1 MEQNGNKPELF
12 EDIVRAAI
20 LLLECLVIKA
30 MQKVMYIAEKVIGK
44 AADIIKEAPE
54 EKGNPVHA
62 KDEPVVHPERK
73 KIPLPVNQ
81 QRKAK
86 ADARNE
92 TEQLQP
98 KNTKAVKKSMIG
110 QIKPEQKP
118 VPAEAKRLE
127 TERPPQPQLSV
138 LASKYPRLKEID
150 SKLKEQNKAIFEREK
165 KRDKLKKELSECT
178 GIFKGG
184 RRKELQQEIDSIDN
198 QIANMKKRL
207 SSIVKEYN
215 FDSVQAFNKELNAAK
230 SENLEYQAAR
240 AEYDKI
246 YGEKANDIM
255 SIKERLRQKQH
266 EVKERESR
274 REHQARQKDKGAR

>member
-1 MEQNGNKPELF
+1 M
-12 EDIVRAAI
+12 D
-20 LLLECLVIKA
+20 
-30 MQKVMYIAEKVIGK
+30 IAEKVIDK
-44 AADIIKEAPE
+44 AVDAIKEIPKEMESHAHVKAGSATQQ
-54 EKGNPVHA
+54 EK
-62 KDEPVVHPERK
+62 K
-73 KIPLPVNQ
+73 KIPFSVNLRQETDMQNKAEQSQ
-81 QRKAK
+81 Q
-86 ADARNE
+86 
-92 TEQLQP
+92 
-98 KNTKAVKKSMIG
+98 KNTVAVKKSIIE
-110 QIKPEQKP
+110 QIKAEQKS
-118 VPAEAKRLE
+118 VPAETNRLE
-127 TERPPQPQLSV
+127 TERPPQPKPSV